1 MFAVYTYVLVFTKG
15 IFYPNLFRYNDTSIV
30 WHSGPIVETI
40 HPHRV
45 KTKSSSEYVLV
56 GSMDYATAVA
66 RGEQAV
72 IIKPL
77 THECYVRSYL
87 GSQWS
92 FCTIPPV

>member
-66 RGEQAV
+66 RGASLSMAKRFKNGFPRNWKMWLEDEF
-72 IIKPL
+72 KS
-77 THECYVRSYL
+77 R
-87 GSQWS
+87 
-92 FCTIPPV
+92 